1 MNRSTN
7 KSHVAIKKIM
17 KYHLNI
23 DISPM
28 FEWDL
33 EGEGNLKALPL
44 LVFWFERA
52 QEAVADDNGGVHY
65 GIHARSYLLSSNL
78 LGPAITVCS
87 CFT

>member
-33 EGEGNLKALPL
+33 EGERNLKALPH
-44 LVFWFERA
+44 LVFWFESS
-52 QEAVADDNGGVHY
+52 QK
-65 GIHARSYLLSSNL
+65 LLQM
-78 LGPAITVCS
+78 IMEE
-87 CFT
+87 